1 MALQWNFY
9 YANIIQN
16 FIPHETVTC
25 DDRDPPWMTRF
36 IKKAI
41 NGNNLLHKCF
51 VKNRGFGNNNS
62 GLESLRLL
70 QNNLSNIIE
79 TTKQQYF
86 AKICQ
91 KNF

>member
-51 VKNRGFGNNNS
+51 VKNRGFGK
-62 GLESLRLL
+62 L
-70 QNNLSNIIE
+70 QNNNILQ
-79 TTKQQYF
+79 KF
-86 AKICQ
+86 AKKISDPNISS
-91 KNF
+91 KTY